1 MTLFFVLIGLGCSAR
16 QPHTGLILKDNER
29 ILLVGPSGRSVP
41 LQLVGDSTALK
52 EALGCRVSLEG
63 PKVWGRLAVQSWK
76 ILDSGYGSEPF
87 VGELFY
93 TGSAWRIRDR
103 NSQTWVELVAE
114 SMGGLRQHE
123 GDLVLVD
130 GFVLGPNLVKVV
142 SFRVL
147 RDL

>member
-1 MTLFFVLIGLGCSAR
+1 MTFLLAALMTGCGAPGPRSGLLLSEHN
-16 QPHTGLILKDNER
+16 QV
-29 ILLVGPSGRSVP
+29 LLVESTGRTSR
-41 LQLVGDSTALK
+41 LKLTGDAVALN
-52 EALGCRVSLEG
+52 EALGCRVEVSGSPL
-63 PKVWGRLAVQSWK
+63 GRRFIVNRWK
-76 ILDSGYGSEPF
+76 ITDSGYGSEPF
-87 VGELFY
+87 VGELLF

-103 NSQTWVELVAE
+103 NSQTLVELVVE
-114 SMGGLRQHE
+114 SMGKLREHE

>member
-1 MTLFFVLIGLGCSAR
+1 MTFFFVLIGLGCSAR
-16 QPHTGLILKDNER
+16 QQHTGLILKDKDR
-29 ILLVGPSGRSVP
+29 ILMVASSGQSVP

-52 EALGCRVSLEG
+52 EALGCRVKLEG
-63 PKVWGRLAVQSWK
+63 PKVWGRISVRSWK
-76 ILDSGYGSEPF
+76 IVDSGYGSEPF
-87 VGELFY
+87 VGELFF

-114 SMGGLRQHE
+114 SMGSLADHE

-147 RDL
+147 RDF